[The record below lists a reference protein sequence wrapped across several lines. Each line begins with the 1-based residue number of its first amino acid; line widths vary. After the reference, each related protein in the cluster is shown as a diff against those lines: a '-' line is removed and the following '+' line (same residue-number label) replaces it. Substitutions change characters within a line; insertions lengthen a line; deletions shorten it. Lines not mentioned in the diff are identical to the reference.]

1 MQGNTPRVEH
11 DEAGPVSRF
20 SVLRSFKLGSFHV
33 GSSLSD
39 LITSAVWNRV
49 MITDLGVAAWPV
61 ALLSAVRYLLAPL
74 SLWAG
79 HRSDTR
85 PLFGTRRLG
94 YIGVGRLLMLISL
107 PALPISILAITEDR
121 SSLVGWA
128 LALLSFVVYGTGTLI
143 SGAPYLGLVH
153 DSAPYAR
160 RGQAVAIVHFMLVIS
175 FAFVPVLYARL
186 MPRYDPDLFVGV
198 VVYGMAGAALF
209 WVFSLWGEEHR
220 STSHPP
226 AEKEPVPLRR
236 AFERIWGD
244 PRARRYAAFLFAS
257 AFFAFMQDAMLEP
270 FGGDVF
276 GLAVG
281 ETTRFNAYW
290 GVGVLVGMAGA
301 LLVTRRTRPD
311 QQVRTTSL
319 GLIFLALPLM
329 GLGTASFFRAQA
341 AVIPLLIA
349 FGLGFGIFT
358 VGGTSLLMA
367 MSKEEMA
374 GSYLALWSVIQLTAR
389 GAGIA
394 VGGVVRDIMLAVS
407 GEIAAA
413 YGALFLLEGIGLV
426 MSVVMLLRV
435 DVAGFAQRR
444 MRASTTELLAGASG

>member
-1 MQGNTPRVEH
+1 MEPREPCP
-11 DEAGPVSRF
+11 ETRF
-20 SVLRSFKLGSFHV
+20 STLRAFKLGSFHV

-61 ALLSAVRYLLAPL
+61 ALLSALRYLLAPL

-94 YIGVGRLLMLISL
+94 YIGAGRVLMLISL
-107 PALPISILAITEDR
+107 PALPVSILAITVDR
-121 SSLVGWA
+121 SSLTGWA
-128 LALLSFVVYGTGTLI
+128 LAILSFVIYGAGTLI

-160 RGQAVAIVHFMLVIS
+160 RGQAVAIVHFVLVTS

-186 MPRYDPDLFVGV
+186 MPRYDPSLFIRV
-198 VVYGMAGAALF
+198 VAYGMAGAAFF
-209 WVFSLWGEEHR
+209 WLFSLWGEERR
-220 STSHPP
+220 SVVHPS
-226 AEKEPVPLRR
+226 AEKALLPLRQ
-236 AFERIWGD
+236 AIARIWGN
-244 PRARRYAAFLFAS
+244 PRARRYGVFLFLS

-276 GLAVG
+276 GLSVG

-290 GVGVLVGMAGA
+290 GVGVLAGMAGA
-301 LLVTRRTRPD
+301 LVVTRRKTPD
-311 QQVRTTSL
+311 QQVHTTSL
-319 GLIFLALPLM
+319 GLILLALPLM
-329 GLGTASFFRAQA
+329 GLGTAAYVREQG
-341 AVIPLLIA
+341 AVIPLLMA
-349 FGLGFGIFT
+349 FGLGFGVFT

-367 MSKEEMA
+367 MSEEDMA
-374 GSYLALWSVIQLTAR
+374 GSYLALWSVIQLLAR

-394 VGGVVRDIMLAVS
+394 AGGIARDVVLAVS
-407 GEIAAA
+407 GQITAA
-413 YGALFLLEGIGLV
+413 YGTLFCLEGIGLV
-426 MSVVMLLRV
+426 LSLVLLWRV
-435 DVAGFAQRR
+435 DIAGFASRR
-444 MRASTTELLAGASG
+444 GNPSTNEVLANVSG